1 MNFENIKWEEND
13 FNVFRKYLKSLKNTE
28 EKVKRRITIIN
39 TKMPVLAIYSKEVK
53 MISDSIYKESDY
65 FNYLNND
72 KLYFYEETMIY
83 GNILSKLN
91 DFDLFE
97 KYLNSL
103 SLITDNWATVDNI
116 KFDKMY
122 KIDKERLYK
131 LALSYLNSDLEFQR
145 RYGILILFKYINDSS
160 YNLEIFKELDKLI
173 KEDAYYVNIAS
184 AWLLCEM
191 FIKQREITLNYFKIN
206 KTNKQIVNMAIQKC
220 RDSFRVSIEDKELI
234 LKFKIK

>member
-1 MNFENIKWEEND
+1 MNFENMNWNKND
-13 FNVFRKYLKSLKNTE
+13 FNSFKIYLKSLENTI
-28 EKVKRRITIIN
+28 EKVQRRITIIN
-39 TKMPVLAIYSKEVK
+39 TKMTVLAIYSKEVK
-53 MISDSIYKESDY
+53 EISNLIYKDSNYLSYLENTD
-65 FNYLNND
+65 FNY
-72 KLYFYEETMIY
+72 YEETMIY

-97 KYLNSL
+97 KYLKAL

-122 KIDKERLYK
+122 KLDKERLYN
-131 LALSYLNSDLEFQR
+131 LALNYLNSNLEFER
-145 RYGILILFKYINDSS
+145 RYGVLIMFKFINDSS
-160 YNLEIFKELDKLI
+160 HNLEIFKELNKLI

-191 FIKQREITLNYFKIN
+191 FIKQREITLDYFKTH

-234 LKFKIK
+234 LKFKMK